1 MKPFSWFLEEV
12 ANARGKKNKDL
23 LKKQLGDVA
32 KLKGNSFYG
41 KMIED
46 WVRHRS
52 TKSTRDKWVINKT
65 LRSPF
70 FDESEEISGA
80 NEVKKFKQNL
90 MIKRPY
96 QGGITVHQ
104 LTKLQMIEFFYDIPD
119 KYLSRQDFELCYM
132 DTHSFYLAM
141 RGDSLDEIAK
151 IGLRQAYETDKKN
164 WLATDKFS
172 ERTSSLFEPEF
183 IGTRGV

>member
-12 ANARGKKNKDL
+12 ANARGKKNKDV

-32 KLKGNSFYG
+32 KLKGNNVYG

-46 WVRHRS
+46 LVRHRS
-52 TKSTRDKWVINKT
+52 TKSTRDKWVINTT

-70 FDESEEISGA
+70 SDESEEICGA
-80 NEVKKFKQNL
+80 NEVKRFKQNL
-90 MIKRPY
+90 MTK
-96 QGGITVHQ
+96 
-104 LTKLQMIEFFYDIPD
+104 LTKLQMLELFCDIPD
-119 KYLSRQDFELCYM
+119 KHLSRQDFELCYM

-151 IGLRQAYETDKKN
+151 IGLREAYETDKKN

-172 ERTSSLFEPEF
+172 ERTSILFEPEF
-183 IGTRGV
+183 VGTRGV